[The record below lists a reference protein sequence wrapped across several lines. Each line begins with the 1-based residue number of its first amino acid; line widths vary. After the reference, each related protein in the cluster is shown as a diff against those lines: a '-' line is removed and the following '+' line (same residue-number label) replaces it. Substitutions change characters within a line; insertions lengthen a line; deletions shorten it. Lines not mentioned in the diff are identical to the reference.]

1 MGNVQSEPPPGS
13 EPGKARAALKEPAS
27 DRPAN
32 ASRRGPLSEAESS
45 PPAPAAPGS
54 PTMRL
59 ARGPGVWFPG
69 GSAQAGVPGPP
80 EGASGAPPSPSQ
92 LSPPAPSPLELQPPA
107 VPPPEEAPPTAAAGT
122 AGPLLPTP
130 PKWRKPP
137 GTPVPRIRGLLEA
150 RHRGQGDPPG
160 LRLLPSPPAPA
171 PAPPPPAPRPP
182 ADRPEPSETAAPPA
196 PPPASPPEPPKPPL
210 EREAPPGRRSAPPG
224 GSPRGGA
231 GEGRARQTGSPGR
244 ESPGAGG
251 GEGEPPAAAE
261 PGLSLLCKVTFQSGS
276 LLAGGA
282 AAPPK
287 PPARGAGLLFSSGA
301 ISYAEALKQG
311 SPGPGAP
318 RAPGEAIRGAL
329 ESEGGEGDGEGPP
342 PAAPPAP
349 PPPPAPRAPPPPYA
363 PFPGA
368 KPKFDWVTPPEG
380 PERHFQFNGASGGG
394 GGGGAGGARRRG
406 SGLSGAAAAPWGAP
420 PPPPPPLPATGPRRP
435 GPALLAPPVFIF
447 PSPAPA
453 DGEARPPAV
462 QAVPGPPEAPQLSPP
477 PPPPPPPLPPPP
489 PPPPASPASAPPEA
503 APAPVPAPT
512 PAVPVPRAAGPPSPA
527 PAKPRTKKNK
537 GPRAGRGGAAREEG
551 ASGEGPRER
560 AAPGQGQAAD
570 SGGPPP
576 ARHWPPFQVLS
587 SCPCKCYCRHQPR
600 HRRLPRNVSAWLST
614 PTNHLSEPP
623 WVATVKLAG
632 SLVAGLDH
640 YDLQA
645 AEAD

>member
-13 EPGKARAALKEPAS
+13 EPGKARASRKEPAS
-27 DRPAN
+27 DRSAN

-45 PPAPAAPGS
+45 PAPPAPGP
-54 PTMRL
+54 PTLRL

-69 GSAQAGVPGPP
+69 GPTPPGLLVPP
-80 EGASGAPPSPSQ
+80 EGAAGALPSPPQPAQ
-92 LSPPAPSPLELQPPA
+92 LAPAPHDLQPPGG
-107 VPPPEEAPPTAAAGT
+107 PPPEEAPPTAAGT

-130 PKWRKPP
+130 SKWRKPP

-160 LRLLPSPPAPA
+160 LRLLP
-171 PAPPPPAPRPP
+171 PPPPPPLPTPRPP
-182 ADRPEPSETAAPPA
+182 ADGPEPSVGPA
-196 PPPASPPEPPKPPL
+196 LPPPPPPPPPEPQKPPA
-210 EREAPPGRRSAPPG
+210 EREAPPGRRSVPPG

-244 ESPGAGG
+244 EGLAVGG
-251 GEGEPPAAAE
+251 GEGEPPPAAE

-287 PPARGAGLLFSSGA
+287 PPVRGSSLLFSSGA

-311 SPGPGAP
+311 SPGPGSP
-318 RAPGEAIRGAL
+318 RASGEAIRGTL
-329 ESEGGEGDGEGPP
+329 ETEGGEGDGEGPAGGAP
-342 PAAPPAP
+342 VVPPAP
-349 PPPPAPRAPPPPYA
+349 PPLPAPRAPPPPYA

-380 PERHFQFNGASGGG
+380 PERHFQFNGASGGSG
-394 GGGGAGGARRRG
+394 SGSGVGGARRRG
-406 SGLSGAAAAPWGAP
+406 SGLSGAAAPWGAP
-420 PPPPPPLPATGPRRP
+420 PPPPPPLPAPGPRRP

-447 PSPAPA
+447 PSPTPA
-453 DGEARPPAV
+453 EGETRTPAV
-462 QAVPGPPEAPQLSPP
+462 QVSPGPQEAPQLS

-489 PPPPASPASAPPEA
+489 PPPPAPPASALPEA
-503 APAPVPAPT
+503 PPAPVPAPT
-512 PAVPVPRAAGPPSPA
+512 PAVPSPRAAGPPSPA

-537 GPRAGRGGAAREEG
+537 GPRAGRGGSAREEG
-551 ASGEGPRER
+551 ASGEGPRDR
-560 AAPGQGQAAD
+560 AGPGQGQPAE

>member
-1 MGNVQSEPPPGS
+1 MGNVQSEPPGS
-13 EPGKARAALKEPAS
+13 EPGKSRASRKEPAS

-32 ASRRGPLSEAESS
+32 ASRRGPLAEAESS
-45 PPAPAAPGS
+45 SQAL
-54 PTMRL
+54 RL

-69 GSAQAGVPGPP
+69 GPTPPGLLVPRVPRVLPSPP
-80 EGASGAPPSPSQ
+80 QPAPLVPAPRPAATLWTPAPP
-92 LSPPAPSPLELQPPA
+92 
-107 VPPPEEAPPTAAAGT
+107 PTAAGT

-130 PKWRKPP
+130 PKWRKPL

-160 LRLLPSPPAPA
+160 LRLLP
-171 PAPPPPAPRPP
+171 PPPPPP
-182 ADRPEPSETAAPPA
+182 LPIQRTGQRGPALPPPPPSPEPQK
-196 PPPASPPEPPKPPL
+196 PPP
-210 EREAPPGRRSAPPG
+210 EREAPPGRRSAPSG
-224 GSPRGGA
+224 GSPAARAKA
-231 GEGRARQTGSPGR
+231 GRQTGSWEGG
-244 ESPGAGG
+244 SPEA
-251 GEGEPPAAAE
+251 EGEPPASK

-276 LLAGGA
+276 LLAAGPRA
-282 AAPPK
+282 SQAPLV
-287 PPARGAGLLFSSGA
+287 GGLLFSSGA

-311 SPGPGAP
+311 SPGPGSP
-318 RAPGEAIRGAL
+318 RAPGEAIRGTL
-329 ESEGGEGDGEGPP
+329 EIEGGEGDGEGRRGPT
-342 PAAPPAP
+342 P

-380 PERHFQFNGASGGG
+380 PERHFQFNGASSGSCSGV
-394 GGGGAGGARRRG
+394 GGARRRG
-406 SGLSGAAAAPWGAP
+406 SGLSGPWGAP
-420 PPPPPPLPATGPRRP
+420 PPPPPPLPAPGPRRA

-447 PSPAPA
+447 PSPSDP
-453 DGEARPPAV
+453 GCPGS
-462 QAVPGPPEAPQLSPP
+462 PGPQEAPQPS

-489 PPPPASPASAPPEA
+489 PPPAPPESA
-503 APAPVPAPT
+503 LPEAPPAPVPAPP
-512 PAVPVPRAAGPPSPA
+512 PAVVSRATGPPSPA
-527 PAKPRTKKNK
+527 PQAAKKNK
-537 GPRAGRGGAAREEG
+537 GPRADGGPAREEG

-560 AAPGQGQAAD
+560 TTPDQGQAAEVAAHR
-570 SGGPPP
+570 

-645 AEAD
+645 AETD